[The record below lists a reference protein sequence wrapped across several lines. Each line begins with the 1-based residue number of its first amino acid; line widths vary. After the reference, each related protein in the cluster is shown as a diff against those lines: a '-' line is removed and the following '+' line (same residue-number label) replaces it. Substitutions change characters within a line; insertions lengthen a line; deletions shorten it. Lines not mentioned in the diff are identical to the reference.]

1 MKFAA
6 VSASVVLCMA
16 LGACSGLPQD
26 VARPVSYALK
36 NPASTPLGA
45 TVQQR
50 RAANPQASS
59 SGFLLLSGPEDAY
72 GSRLALAEK
81 AQKTLDLQYYA
92 IHSDATTARLLES
105 VVGAARRGVRVRVLL
120 DDFHS
125 TGRDAQVMR
134 LAFEPNIEMRMFNP
148 VAGPRASK
156 LGRMFS
162 AVMDFSRAQQRMH
175 NKLFLADNIMG
186 VTGGR
191 NLGDA
196 YFGNAEKGNF
206 VDLDILAVGPIVG
219 KLSESFDK
227 YWNDQRAYPVDSL
240 ISESELLAMRD
251 KIRAEDAAQQDE
263 PAAEGT
269 PQQAA
274 LAEKLRTQEP
284 SSIAALAAQADP
296 PVTKQDVKDFQQE
309 QAASYAPMDLSKIKL
324 VWAPAAVLADA
335 PAKIAAA
342 GSSEP
347 TPRDTPRDVA
357 RDTAHDAPEPA
368 VQLAATSTKAAAVQH
383 NPAAAQQDDTVV
395 DGILQ
400 IMGLAQRELLIVSP
414 YFVPGED
421 IMQAFQDARAR
432 GVRVRV
438 LTNSLASNDAPI
450 AHAGY
455 MGHRK
460 ALLALGV
467 ELYEMRAEQAGLRS
481 ALRLSGS
488 GSATGG
494 SRAMLHSKFLVM
506 DGTLLAVGS
515 MNLDLRS
522 ELQNTEIAVVIR
534 SRSLSN
540 QASRQIEVGMRDLA
554 WHVESDEQGLIW
566 HAPQG
571 SDLQDTRSEPD
582 TSFWLRVL
590 MNLLGPLAP
599 DHLL

>member
-1 MKFAA
+1 MNLPALT
-6 VSASVVLCMA
+6 ASVVLCVA

-45 TVQQR
+45 AVQQR
-50 RAANPQASS
+50 RAASPQAPA

-72 GSRLALAEK
+72 GSRLALAEQ

-105 VVGAARRGVRVRVLL
+105 VVAAARRGVRVRVLL

-156 LGRMFS
+156 LGRIVS
-162 AVMDFSRAQQRMH
+162 AVLDFSRAQQRMH
-175 NKLFLADNIMG
+175 NKLFLADNVMG

-206 VDLDILAVGPIVG
+206 VDLDVLAAGPIVG

-227 YWNDQRAYPVDSL
+227 YWNDQRAYPVDAL
-240 ISESELLAMRD
+240 ISEDELLAMRE
-251 KIRAEDAAQQDE
+251 KIRAQDAAQQDE

-269 PQQAA
+269 AQQTAV
-274 LAEKLRTQEP
+274 AEKLKKEQAH
-284 SSIAALAAQADP
+284 SISVAAAEASP
-296 PVTKQDVKDFQQE
+296 PVTKQDVKEFQE
-309 QAASYAPMDLSKIKL
+309 ERAARYTPMDLKKAKL
-324 VWAPAAVLADA
+324 VWAPAVVLADA

-342 GSSEP
+342 GSGEP
-347 TPRDTPRDVA
+347 TPREEPG
-357 RDTAHDAPEPA
+357 PA
-368 VQLAATSTKAAAVQH
+368 VSAATGAAGAAAKADAIST
-383 NPAAAQQDDTVV
+383 AAAAGAVAAPQAPAETVI

-400 IMGLAQRELLIVSP
+400 FMGLARRELLIVSP
-414 YFVPGED
+414 YFVPGKD
-421 IMQAFQDARAR
+421 IMQAFRDARDR

-460 ALLALGV
+460 ALLNMGV

-481 ALRLSGS
+481 ALGISGS
-488 GSATGG
+488 GASATGR
-494 SRAMLHSKFLVM
+494 SRAMLHSKFLVV
-506 DGTLLAVGS
+506 DGTWLAIGS

-534 SRSLSN
+534 SRSLSE
-540 QASRQIEVGMRDLA
+540 QASNQIEVGMRDLA
-554 WHVESDEQGLIW
+554 WHVQQDEQGLVW
-566 HAPQG
+566 YAPQG
-571 SDLQDTRSEPD
+571 SDLENTRSEPD
-582 TSFWLRVL
+582 TSFWLRML
-590 MNLLGPLAP
+590 LNLLAPLAP